1 MTSSNSASKQKKRK
15 AVPLAPPAMK
25 SRKKARQVTTQ
36 FHKLSRRRDAALQ
49 QGDQAQVAT
58 LDKAIEEMGGREQ
71 YQRASQVSTSFHS
84 TSKWV
89 IGYLVRNGWIY
100 GIPEE
105 QDIGE
110 SRCQKKRKKR
120 PTRLLEIGAIN
131 TELLDAAKINETT
144 LNGSADEITKPKH
157 SNSLQ
162 VRAIDLNAMDERIE
176 EIDFLE
182 MKIAKE
188 KENRYDV
195 IVCSMVLNC
204 VTTAERRGRMLCRIY
219 HFLRP
224 GGLCFLTIP
233 KSCLT
238 LSPCISREKFL
249 TLLQTISFELVEF
262 KESPKVSFFICRRSV
277 NELPISEDKIAE
289 WNALAVTPPPR
300 WTKRYQTDFSV
311 VLPKVSVDD
320 RNLVY
325 EY

>member
-1 MTSSNSASKQKKRK
+1 MTRSNSASRQKKRK
-15 AVPLAPPAMK
+15 AVPLAPPALK

-58 LDKAIEEMGGREQ
+58 LDKAIEEMGGREK

-89 IGYLVRNGWIY
+89 IGYLVRNGWIC
-100 GIPEE
+100 GIPE
-105 QDIGE
+105 DIGE
-110 SRCQKKRKKR
+110 SWSQKKRKRR

-131 TELLDAAKINETT
+131 TELLDAANFDEAT
-144 LNGSADEITKPKH
+144 LNGSVNEIMKPKH
-157 SNSLQ
+157 LNNLQ
-162 VRAIDLNAMDERIE
+162 VRAIDLHAMDERIE

-182 MKIAKE
+182 MKIARE

-204 VTTAERRGRMLCRIY
+204 VTTAERRGHMLCRIY

-224 GGLCFLTIP
+224 GGLCFLTLP

-238 LSPCISREKFL
+238 LSPCTSREKFL

-277 NELPISEDKIAE
+277 NGLPISDDKIEE
-289 WNALAVTPPPR
+289 WNALAVAPLR

-311 VLPKVSVDD
+311 VLPKASVADK
-320 RNLVY
+320 NLVY
-325 EY
+325 ED